1 MIHSSQDPASE
12 TRMDV
17 TAKLLRFFVVDKQ
30 LRGLQSR
37 LKSAERFLTQQ
48 ETDLGQLSGKHSA
61 TEKEAKHLA
70 AQAAE
75 HESEMRALDE
85 KSAKLREQ
93 MNVAQTNKAYQ
104 ALLTE
109 INTIKTDRDRIETT
123 ALEQMGKVDELR
135 RQSAELANQKE
146 QRSQVRGVAATDRD
160 KRADEI
166 KERVAVLAAERKTLG
181 ADLTKETLSMFERL
195 IETRG
200 DEAMAQVDLHDAK
213 RHEYSCGS
221 CSVFLPIE
229 AVNGL
234 LSGGRVTR
242 CVSCSCVLYL
252 DEDFRKAHDASTA
265 VKTRKKAAA
274 DQA

>member
-1 MIHSSQDPASE
+1 
-12 TRMDV
+12 MDV
-17 TAKLLRFFVVDKQ
+17 TAKLLRFFLVDKQ

-37 LKSAERFLTQQ
+37 LKAAERFLTQQ
-48 ETDLGQLSGKHSA
+48 EADLGQLAGKHSA
-61 TEKEAKHLA
+61 AEKEAKHLA
-70 AQAAE
+70 AKAAE
-75 HESEMRALDE
+75 HESEMAAFDA
-85 KSAKLREQ
+85 KTAKLREQ
-93 MNVAQTNKAYQ
+93 MNAAQTNKAYQ

-109 INTIKTDRDRIETT
+109 INTIKADRDRIETL
-123 ALEQMGKVDELR
+123 ALEQMGKSEELR
-135 RQSAELANQKE
+135 RQSGELASQRD

-166 KERVAVLAAERKTLG
+166 KERVNVLVGERKTLA
-181 ADLTKETLSMFERL
+181 ADLSKETLSMFERL

-200 DEAMAQVDLHDAK
+200 DEAMSQVDLHDAK

-229 AVNGL
+229 TVNGL